1 MRELSF
7 SGFLKQ
13 YLPTL
18 SDLNTFSIHKLM
30 DASQTNPRLREPL
43 FLYAL
48 ETGKTDLLEQYAS
61 PNSCFT
67 TWCQCY
73 SKSQM
78 QNALEKEDPDL
89 PENFHKVWR
98 SYQSVKNRVL
108 RDNHTKSLMRSKI
121 LQLQAEKHLTN
132 YRIYS
137 TLKMN
142 PGNINAW
149 LKHGDCGKISLESA
163 RNVLHYA
170 QNYAQG

>member
-18 SDLNTFSIHKLM
+18 SDLNTFSVRKLM
-30 DASQTNPRLREPL
+30 QASQTNPRLREPL

-48 ETGKTDLLEQYAS
+48 ETGKTDLMEQYAA

-67 TWCQCY
+67 TWCQSY
-73 SKSQM
+73 SKNQM
-78 QNALEKEDPDL
+78 QNALAQEDPSV

-98 SYQSVKNRVL
+98 SYQSVKNRVQ

-121 LQLQAEKHLTN
+121 LRLQKEKHLTT
-132 YRIYS
+132 YRMYS
-137 TLKMN
+137 ALQMN
-142 PGNINAW
+142 PGNMNAW
-149 LKHGDCGKISLESA
+149 LKHGDDGKVSLESA
-163 RNVLHYA
+163 RKVLHFA
-170 QNYAQG
+170 QNYTQS